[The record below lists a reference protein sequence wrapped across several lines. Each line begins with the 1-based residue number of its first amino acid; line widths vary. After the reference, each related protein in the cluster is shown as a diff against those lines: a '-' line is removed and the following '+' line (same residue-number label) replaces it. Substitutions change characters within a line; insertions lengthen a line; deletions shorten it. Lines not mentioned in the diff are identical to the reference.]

1 MLVPHPFYTE
11 PPFTN
16 DVGLVRTANPIQ
28 FNQFVGPVC
37 LPWKFRESTFT
48 NESVEASGWG
58 RGTASR
64 VLQKVNLDVID
75 NANCSTYWRK
85 SQITSGQ
92 LCTYTPNKDTCQGD
106 SGGPLFYTEPESERL
121 YLVGISPQISLVNAP
136 NIDCSYRIK
145 APFGTRIQV
154 SCELSQP
161 RACNIDKVII
171 SLSGREDLANAT
183 HVGCAD
189 GRVRKESEANS
200 LFLRM
205 RSSSESQNGHFICT
219 LSLVQ
224 PNCRC
229 RGKNENM
236 GRIVRGEDAN
246 PHEFPMMAG
255 LVMSGSTV
263 IFCGATIISE
273 YYALT
278 AAHCLTDLEGTLT
291 LLVGVHEEDPYKK
304 HNPYAVYYPVKTIIV
319 HPEYNERLII
329 NDIGLV
335 RTESEIEF
343 NARVGSVCLPWKFRE
358 STFTGESFEASG
370 WGALRYKGPYPSV
383 LNKVVLNVV
392 DNANCSIRWNKKI
405 TSKQMCTYTPHKDT
419 CQGDSGG
426 PLFFTDPENEQ
437 FYVVGVVS
445 YGYGCA
451 THKPAVYTRVSAYL
465 DWIKTQTNDTSY
477 CVM

>member
-1 MLVPHPFYTE
+1 
-11 PPFTN
+11 
-16 DVGLVRTANPIQ
+16 
-28 FNQFVGPVC
+28 
-37 LPWKFRESTFT
+37 
-48 NESVEASGWG
+48 
-58 RGTASR
+58 
-64 VLQKVNLDVID
+64 
-75 NANCSTYWRK
+75 
-85 SQITSGQ
+85 
-92 LCTYTPNKDTCQGD
+92 
-106 SGGPLFYTEPESERL
+106 
-121 YLVGISPQISLVNAP
+121 
-136 NIDCSYRIK
+136 
-145 APFGTRIQV
+145 
-154 SCELSQP
+154 
-161 RACNIDKVII
+161 
-171 SLSGREDLANAT
+171 
-183 HVGCAD
+183 
-189 GRVRKESEANS
+189 
-200 LFLRM
+200 
-205 RSSSESQNGHFICT
+205 
-219 LSLVQ
+219 
-224 PNCRC
+224 
-229 RGKNENM
+229 
-236 GRIVRGEDAN
+236 
-246 PHEFPMMAG
+246 MMAG
-255 LVMSGSTV
+255 LVMSGTTS

-304 HNPYAVYYPVKTIIV
+304 YNPYAVYYSVKTIIV
-319 HPEYNERLII
+319 HPEYNERLIT

-343 NARVGSVCLPWKFRE
+343 NHRVGSVCLPWKFRE

-370 WGALRYKGPYPSV
+370 WGALRFRGPSPQV

-392 DNANCSIRWNKKI
+392 DNASCSTRWNRRI

-465 DWIKTQTNDTSY
+465 DWIKTQTSDTSY